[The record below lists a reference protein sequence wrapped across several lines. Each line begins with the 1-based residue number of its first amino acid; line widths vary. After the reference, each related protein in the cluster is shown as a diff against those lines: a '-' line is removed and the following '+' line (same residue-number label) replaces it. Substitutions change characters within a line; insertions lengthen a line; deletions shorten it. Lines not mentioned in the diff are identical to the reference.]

1 MILSLLCMTGVVGMA
16 AVIGKEFR
24 KEQPPEEP
32 KQEVN
37 HRTYSEL
44 SERITQLN
52 DYKNDIDTV
61 NDMIADIMSCAPGKV
76 HKTVSVRILESER
89 RYDFLLDGEDET
101 SELLMQILENER
113 EELSCSLRKEIQKIS

>member
-61 NDMIADIMSCAPGKV
+61 NDMIADIMSCAPGLV

-113 EELSCSLRKEIQKIS
+113 EELSCSLRKELQKIS